1 MQNLINGY
9 TGGYGSVIL
18 SLADWIVDSSK
29 NESASTTASRMPLV
43 SRFFVSGNEE
53 VKQRRINSSFHKVG
67 DFVNEFEHDLKE
79 YTKAIKESEKDKDL
93 LRKAEYVEKLE
104 KLINSPDSKK
114 YQILKEVNKSVKEY
128 DKYLKEFPDDEE
140 TQAIVYRI
148 KMEGIEMLRK

>member
-1 MQNLINGY
+1 
-9 TGGYGSVIL
+9 
-18 SLADWIVDSSK
+18 
-29 NESASTTASRMPLV
+29 
-43 SRFFVSGNEE
+43 
-53 VKQRRINSSFHKVG
+53 VG